1 MKSIA
6 VVLATLLVGA
16 SAYAADT
23 GGHYYVI
30 GAGGRSCKE
39 YTAATAEQ
47 KLFVETWLAGY
58 ITAMNRATPDTY
70 HITGETTPQAMNTMI
85 AKYCTDNPDIAVGIA
100 IHKVIEYLQPNRIR
114 KSPN

>member
-6 VVLATLLVGA
+6 VILATLLVGT
-16 SAYAADT
+16 SAYAADPN
-23 GGHYYVI
+23 GRYYVL
-30 GAGGRSCKE
+30 GAGSRMCKE
-39 YTAATAEQ
+39 YTGATDQQ
-47 KLFVETWLAGY
+47 KLYVETWLAGY
-58 ITAMNRATPDTY
+58 ITALNRTSADTY
-70 HITGETTPQAMNTMI
+70 HIVGETSAEAINGMI